1 MVISRWLLEDGDVY
15 IFDEPTK
22 GVDVGAREEI
32 YKLIEKLAKEQK
44 IVIMV
49 SSNMPELISMSDRI
63 GVMREGRLV
72 RILDSA
78 HVTEDGLIKEYIG
91 VKE

>member
-78 HVTEDGLIKEYIG
+78 DATEDRLIKSILE
-91 VKE
+91 

>member
-1 MVISRWLLEDGDVY
+1 M
-15 IFDEPTK
+15 
-22 GVDVGAREEI
+22 
-32 YKLIEKLAKEQK
+32 EQK

-63 GVMREGRLV
+63 GVMRDGRLV
-72 RILDSA
+72 NILDSEEA
-78 HVTEDGLIKEYIG
+78 TEDRLIKEYIG